1 MGIKPQ
7 DSLHSTFVRELE
19 SLNHS
24 RIKKE
29 PVIFQKSFQ
38 IQLPLA
44 TEGGGGGGDVAH
56 YFPRLLASLQ
66 TSNISNSCSDNK
78 VRWRLITNLI
88 NVLPLFSAF
97 PQRVPFFQSN
107 RMFWICEYHL
117 LRSGKWRFSSDFC
130 VANEGS
136 NPCFCTVGY
145 ARVLRS
151 LQHIPRGG
159 GFADLVWIVEIPRS
173 FEEVQCKLNQD
184 IRSAKISDKEKI
196 GFFRGLDDTCLTF
209 HEKRESLG
217 KTELRSAYC

>member
-107 RMFWICEYHL
+107 WMFWICEYHL
-117 LRSGKWRFSSDFC
+117 LRSGKRDKWRFSSDFC

-136 NPCFCTVGY
+136 NPCICIVGH

-173 FEEVQCKLNQD
+173 FKEVQCKLN
-184 IRSAKISDKEKI
+184 
-196 GFFRGLDDTCLTF
+196 
-209 HEKRESLG
+209 
-217 KTELRSAYC
+217 

>member
-44 TEGGGGGGDVAH
+44 TEGGGGGYVAH

-97 PQRVPFFQSN
+97 HQRVPFFQSN
-107 RMFWICEYHL
+107 
-117 LRSGKWRFSSDFC
+117 
-130 VANEGS
+130 
-136 NPCFCTVGY
+136 
-145 ARVLRS
+145 
-151 LQHIPRGG
+151 
-159 GFADLVWIVEIPRS
+159 
-173 FEEVQCKLNQD
+173 
-184 IRSAKISDKEKI
+184 
-196 GFFRGLDDTCLTF
+196 
-209 HEKRESLG
+209 
-217 KTELRSAYC
+217 

>member
-7 DSLHSTFVRELE
+7 DSLHSAFVRELE

-38 IQLPLA
+38 IQLLLA
-44 TEGGGGGGDVAH
+44 TEGGGGGGGDVAH

-107 RMFWICEYHL
+107 
-117 LRSGKWRFSSDFC
+117 
-130 VANEGS
+130 
-136 NPCFCTVGY
+136 
-145 ARVLRS
+145 
-151 LQHIPRGG
+151 
-159 GFADLVWIVEIPRS
+159 
-173 FEEVQCKLNQD
+173 
-184 IRSAKISDKEKI
+184 
-196 GFFRGLDDTCLTF
+196 
-209 HEKRESLG
+209 
-217 KTELRSAYC
+217 